1 MPLADTNTEFSRGM
15 YSPEVFAIAQL
26 LGEVPCC
33 VLCATV
39 YWIIMVIWSNTL
51 VLYLTDREL
60 QIFAQGF
67 GQGSAG
73 LGGTG
78 LQLVVLIFVE
88 LFGVSLGQL
97 VAAITPS
104 VQVGILLDPFIMVI
118 LEIFCLYTFDLRR
131 DPLLSLCF

>member
-26 LGEVPCC
+26 LSELPSC

-39 YWIIMVIWSNTL
+39 YWIIMVIGSNML
-51 VLYLTDREL
+51 LYLTDPEP

-78 LQLVVLIFVE
+78 LQLVAIIFIE

-97 VAAITPS
+97 VAASTPS

-118 LEIFCLYTFDLRR
+118 LEIFCLYTFDHRG

>member
-1 MPLADTNTEFSRGM
+1 M
-15 YSPEVFAIAQL
+15 
-26 LGEVPCC
+26 
-33 VLCATV
+33 
-39 YWIIMVIWSNTL
+39 
-51 VLYLTDREL
+51 
-60 QIFAQGF
+60 
-67 GQGSAG
+67 
-73 LGGTG
+73 
-78 LQLVVLIFVE
+78 VLIFVE